1 MFILQ
6 GAQYIVLSKDYYL
19 HMCEM
24 SGSGKSMKVIIQFLT
39 RLVQCNAFQY
49 LLLMSLSLTCINKKS
64 ANTFGV
70 ISGRARQ
77 LSFSVGLFL
86 CFFSRQEI
94 KMLEREL
101 DYY

>member
-39 RLVQCNAFQY
+39 RLV
-49 LLLMSLSLTCINKKS
+49 
-64 ANTFGV
+64 
-70 ISGRARQ
+70 
-77 LSFSVGLFL
+77 
-86 CFFSRQEI
+86 
-94 KMLEREL
+94 
-101 DYY
+101 